1 MPLVFTFMS
10 HPVGLLRRELA
21 AEPSRPLLTFY
32 DDATGERVELS
43 VKTFDNWV
51 AKTAN
56 LLVDGLGAEPGARVA
71 LALPVHWQTAVWLY
85 ACWAAGMV
93 AVPVD
98 DGAIPADSDVVAAA
112 PDRLE
117 AALAATMS
125 GTTATPAEVVG
136 LSLHALGAPLAE
148 CPPFVTDYAVEVRAH
163 GDHFGAAVDEG
174 APAVE
179 VAGETLTGAELVAAG
194 EATPDGARVLT
205 TVSYATRDGLIG
217 GLIGPLIS
225 HGSAIICQNLEQSR
239 LDRRISL
246 EHVTEVIDPGS
257 THSATRPSL

>member
-1 MPLVFTFMS
+1 M
-10 HPVGLLRRELA
+10 A
-21 AEPSRPLLTFY
+21 
-32 DDATGERVELS
+32 
-43 VKTFDNWV
+43 
-51 AKTAN
+51 
-56 LLVDGLGAEPGARVA
+56 
-71 LALPVHWQTAVWLY
+71 
-85 ACWAAGMV
+85 
-93 AVPVD
+93 
-98 DGAIPADSDVVAAA
+98 GAIPADCDVVAAA

-117 AALAATMS
+117 AALAATA
-125 GTTATPAEVVG
+125 ATPAEVVG

-163 GDHFGAAVDEG
+163 GDHFGATVDEG

-179 VAGETLTGAELVAAG
+179 LAGETLTGAELVAAG

-205 TVSYATRDGLIG
+205 TVSYATHDGLIN
-217 GLIGPLIS
+217 GLIGPLTS

-246 EHVTEVIDPGS
+246 EHVTAVIDSGS

>member
-1 MPLVFTFMS
+1 MS

-21 AEPSRPLLTFY
+21 ADPSRPLLTFY
-32 DDATGERVELS
+32 DDATEERVELS

-56 LLVDGLGAEPGARVA
+56 LLVDGLGAEPGARGA

-85 ACWAAGMV
+85 ACWAAGLV
-93 AVPVD
+93 ALPVDDGD
-98 DGAIPADSDVVAAA
+98 DGAIPADCDIVAAA

-117 AALAATMS
+117 AALAATK
-125 GTTATPAEVVG
+125 ATPAEVVG

-163 GDHFGAAVDEG
+163 GDHFGASVDED

-194 EATPDGARVLT
+194 ASTPHGARVLT
-205 TVSYATRDGLIG
+205 TVSYATRAGLIN
-217 GLIGPLIS
+217 GLIGPLTS
-225 HGSAIICQNLEQSR
+225 HGSAIICQNLEQRR
-239 LDRRISL
+239 LERRISL
-246 EHVTEVIDPGS
+246 EHVTAV
-257 THSATRPSL
+257 